1 MTRGTRGFDAR
12 PAARNDR
19 AGEQAAASKAVHV
32 ESRPNLA
39 RIMSV
44 SGITVALVAAAAMG
58 AEHAFNPV
66 RATFDVAENGT
77 AVAPIYTDAPVA
89 EAGED
94 DGGPYR
100 RMVLLERQI
109 GVFQERLR
117 DALAAN
123 ASFAIRVSTL
133 EERLSA
139 AEDRLEAKQIV
150 DRVVSDDR
158 EATAERGTTSAHPV
172 TPHVDTSAGT
182 PDAGTMVEAEI
193 LTGSIN
199 PAAIGDAAQ
208 VLDDLSRYA
217 SAEARDSDDRA
228 ATQTQFALGLDLF
241 DTIGELKDAWSALG
255 ARLGDALDGLEAR
268 ALHQGTE
275 AGFVRYRLVIGP
287 FANAAD
293 AAGRCA
299 GLKTRGIH
307 CSQTVFGGEPIEAV
321 APAATHIRL
330 DVVGAGTIDL
340 PVPASVGEIIAD
352 PPFPQDKPARS

>member
-1 MTRGTRGFDAR
+1 MTRATRGFDAR
-12 PAARNDR
+12 PAARNER
-19 AGEQAAASKAVHV
+19 AGEPAGIPRAMRV

-66 RATFDVAENGT
+66 RTTFDVAENGT
-77 AVAPIYTDAPVA
+77 AVAPVYTDAPVA

-117 DALAAN
+117 DALAEN

-133 EERLSA
+133 EARLSA
-139 AEDRLEAKQIV
+139 AEDRLEAKQVV
-150 DRVVSDDR
+150 DRVARDDR
-158 EATAERGTTSAHPV
+158 EATAERNSASAHPV

-182 PDAGTMVEAEI
+182 MAVAEI

-199 PAAIGDAAQ
+199 PAAIGDAAL
-208 VLDDLSRYA
+208 VPDDLSRYA
-217 SAEARDSDDRA
+217 SAEARDADDRA

-255 ARLGDALDGLEAR
+255 ARLGDTLDGLEAR

-293 AAGRCA
+293 AAARCA
-299 GLKTRGIH
+299 GLQTRGIH
-307 CSQTVFGGEPIEAV
+307 CSQTVFGGEPIDAG
-321 APAATHIRL
+321 APVATHIRL
-330 DVVGAGTIDL
+330 DVVGAGAVDL
-340 PVPASVGEIIAD
+340 PVPESVGGIIAD